1 MTYPIRTSVDL
12 AASIME
18 MVRNLPPESTQSP
31 LVEVELRDGTQWQVD
46 GVKTDVDQAGV
57 VKTFVLCVGPKEE
70 K

>member
-31 LVEVELRDGTQWQVD
+31 PVEVELRDGTRWQVD
-46 GVKTDVDQAGV
+46 GVKTDVDGEIV
-57 VKTFVLCVGPKEE
+57 TRFVLCVGRKEA